1 MNKTI
6 SMSIRVSE
14 EELEKIK
21 KQRQIYRYINGSSG
35 QVEIYPQDIARI
47 WIKPATDE
55 KIEQVYKKYQKAC
68 RTHDKFYRDLL
79 IALDEV

>member
-1 MNKTI
+1 MNTFH
-6 SMSIRVSE
+6 
-14 EELEKIK
+14 
-21 KQRQIYRYINGSSG
+21 GS
-35 QVEIYPQDIARI
+35 DL
-47 WIKPATDE
+47 E

>member
-1 MNKTI
+1 MT
-6 SMSIRVSE
+6 E
-14 EELEKIK
+14 EG
-21 KQRQIYRYINGSSG
+21 QRQIYRYINGSSG